1 MAYWTNLP
9 AEIRLMIL
17 EIVAQD
23 YRFRTDGYA
32 RAGYASVCR
41 EWQSAFERR
50 NFRRIKVDKERI
62 VDFKKVM
69 GNKATRY
76 RRGYLE
82 HLMLRI
88 KFDDY
93 DCTVCQLKEDDE
105 TIRK

>member
-1 MAYWTNLP
+1 MARWTNLP
-9 AEIRLMIL
+9 AEIRSMIL
-17 EIVAQD
+17 QIVVED
-23 YRFRTDGYA
+23 YRFKSKGYA

-41 EWQSAFERR
+41 EWQPVFEER
-50 NFRRIKVDKERI
+50 NFRRIIVDQERI
-62 VDFKKVM
+62 VDFEKAM
-69 GNKATRY
+69 GNEATRY